1 MSQEKSSH
9 YFQRLNTSLK
19 KYKQAI
25 PRLLIDLDA
34 LDRNLEVLRGMLQAE
49 VDFRIVVKSLPCPAL
64 LDYIM
69 TQMQTKRLMVFHQPF
84 LSDIASTADAEYDI
98 LLGKPMPIQ
107 TAKYFYQTLPA
118 NKNNFDPFRQIQW
131 LIDTDVRLEQY
142 LELAQNS
149 AQKLRINLELDI
161 GLHRGGIPALDSL
174 RSMLRTIE
182 AHPDFLELSGLMGYD
197 PHVVKLPKI
206 IRSQQKAFELACAK
220 YEDGKALIKA
230 EFPQLWRPD
239 LTFNGAGSPTLPLH
253 YSSRSPLND
262 ISAGSCLVK
271 PTTFDI
277 PTLAAYEPACYIST
291 PVLKKFEGT
300 TIPAI
305 EPLKGVLNWIDA
317 SNQQSY
323 FIYGGYWKA
332 DYHYPPGLRENK
344 LFGVSTNQSML
355 NAPLGSDL
363 AVDDF
368 VFLRPQQSEF
378 VFLQFGNLLAI
389 RNQEVVD
396 EWQLL
401 SEN

>member
-1 MSQEKSSH
+1 MPKENLSP
-9 YFQRLNTSLK
+9 YFKRLNASLK
-19 KYKQAI
+19 NYKQAI

-34 LDRNLEVLRGMLQAE
+34 LDRNLAVLQGMLQAA

-69 TQMQTKRLMVFHQPF
+69 AKMDTKRLMVFHQPF
-84 LSDIASTADAEYDI
+84 LSTIAASADAEYDV

-107 TAKYFYQTLPA
+107 TAKYFYQTL
-118 NKNNFDPFRQIQW
+118 NTNNTTFDPFRQIQW
-131 LIDTDVRLEQY
+131 LIDTPARLQQY
-142 LELAQNS
+142 LQLAQS
-149 AQKLRINLELDI
+149 LSQKLRINLEIDI
-161 GLHRGGIPALDSL
+161 GLHRGGVPDLDT
-174 RSMLRTIE
+174 LRTALQLIE
-182 AHPDFLELSGLMGYD
+182 AHPDFLEFSGLMGYD

-206 IRSQQKAFELACAK
+206 VRSQEKAFELACDS
-220 YEDGKALIKA
+220 YDQCKAVIKE
-230 EFPQLWRPD
+230 EFPNLWHSD

-253 YSSRSPLND
+253 HSARSPLND

-277 PTLAAYEPACYIST
+277 PTLVAYEPACYIAT
-291 PVLKKFEGT
+291 PILKKLQGT

-305 EPLKGVLNWIDA
+305 EPLKGALNWINA
-317 SNQQSY
+317 AHQQSY

-332 DYHYPPGLRENK
+332 DYYYPSGLRENK

-355 NAPLGSDL
+355 NAPLESDL

-389 RNQEVVD
+389 RHQEIVSEWKLMD
-396 EWQLL
+396 E
-401 SEN
+401 N

>member
-1 MSQEKSSH
+1 MPQEKSSH
-9 YFQRLNTSLK
+9 YFQRLNASLK

-131 LIDTDVRLEQY
+131 LIDTDARLEQY

-149 AQKLRINLELDI
+149 PQKLRINLELDI
-161 GLHRGGIPALDSL
+161 GLHRGGISALDTL

-230 EFPQLWRPD
+230 EFPQLWRPN

-253 YSSRSPLND
+253 YSSHSPLND